1 MLKRGAQGP
10 QGSKEDEGVFGM
22 ASTPDD
28 KPHRATAAQLANRK
42 IKDVRR
48 RRAATPTTGGAASD
62 ATSFNPFAS
71 VAPAAA
77 PAPTQST
84 GFTFGQTQSQSFPG
98 ASSGPSQGG
107 MFSSGTNGQAGGQ
120 VSFSFGAGPTS
131 FGSAPPSNPFS
142 VETSFGGN
150 TQSSTNGFS
159 FGGFNTG
166 NQSTP
171 SFGGFGAQQ
180 NTSTPAKPALFGQSA
195 AHMTSPAD
203 DSMQTSPD
211 TKPKG
216 ASIFSTKPAAG
227 PPALGNPFS
236 NLSGQG
242 AASNPFAPKIT
253 APEKAVEKP
262 AETQPFTPLFGS
274 TPAASKPSD
283 GDKPQPTVSNPFAP
297 KVTAPEKAVEKPAE
311 TQPFKPLFGSTP
323 AVSKPSDGDKPQ
335 PTASNP
341 FANPPGQ
348 APTSSTNLFAPKTT
362 PAEQTPAKPAEPAK
376 PFGALFGSTPSSQPS
391 VPVSNIFAPKP
402 TEEEP
407 KASNPFAN
415 LSAPS
420 SFGTLSSPKVTG
432 TESAGKVADAQP
444 FKPMFGT
451 PAASKVSEAGK
462 DQTPAPT
469 FGNMFSPK
477 PAAENAAAKPVADQ
491 PFKSMFGTPAVS
503 KVSEA
508 EKEQTPSSAF
518 GNMFSPKPVAESTGA
533 KPVEDK
539 PFKPMFGT
547 PVAGKEQ
554 SAANNVFAPKV
565 TSEEQ
570 TPAPAKTPQFGSMFG
585 ASPAPSKIGEGKTAQ
600 PTLSNPFANLSGQ
613 NAFSS
618 PFAPKPTEQA
628 AKPQA
633 PSTSLFGAGTAVDNN
648 KLNMDN
654 EVNRDNN
661 IALNN
666 SLSHPFTPGPKVSN
680 EPQTEGATKTAT
692 PHVSFAS
699 TRDDKSSSYLPVP
712 SSSSSLPSSSTTS
725 TVSNTFTA
733 SDPDSL
739 FPRTGHPVSI
749 DYPEPPL
756 DFDSMPLKRLFNEPN
771 RDQLRARANL
781 LMKIG
786 VLTESFK
793 REVAKC
799 NPMTDDIDE
808 VLILYAELRR
818 ELGVP
823 IGTINPE
830 EEAKRAALRKRDAAK
845 EAAGGISPPRDAA
858 KEAPAGASPRGAAKE
873 VPNGVATPRIP
884 TPPSFA
890 PPGADDTRPGPSN
903 KPSGGST
910 TSSKFAQS
918 FSAPAPAPVTT
929 SGGSPSTSTAGP
941 AAAPVSVAP
950 VEPSPP
956 AAAPAFE
963 IPKFGSGA
971 TGADFAAQFKSA
983 SDKAIAE
990 AKAKRKAEEFDSDEE
1005 DEAEWERK
1013 DEERQREKR
1022 AQIEAAANKRPIF
1035 VPGVGFKFAD
1045 DNPAPQNV
1053 EEPATSTAPAAS
1065 ATPSQLDSADTVN
1078 PTPDLFPAFSTPSA
1092 PEGANGASSVFSSAS
1107 SKPVPA
1113 SQNIFGGLKP
1123 SSPKRKAGDESD
1135 SDEDSP
1141 AKKTKSSHSIFGGP
1155 VPTSQNIFGGKPP
1168 SPKRKAGDE
1177 SDNDEDSPAKKT
1189 KSSHSLFGGPVPT
1202 SQNIFGGKPSA
1213 PLPAASTDSSAQPLM
1228 ATPSAP
1234 STQPAS
1240 TTTEEEDI
1248 EAGEIFDLTKGNG
1261 GEEEETVLF
1270 EDKSKVFKLESAW
1283 LPKGTGPVRVL
1294 KHPVTGRARV
1304 VARAEPSG
1312 NVTLN
1317 TLLKKEFDYKLT
1329 SNSVQFLVP
1338 NETGGLTHWAVRV
1351 KKERLQEF
1359 YQLVNHIKN

>member
-1 MLKRGAQGP
+1 
-10 QGSKEDEGVFGM
+10 
-22 ASTPDD
+22 
-28 KPHRATAAQLANRK
+28 
-42 IKDVRR
+42 
-48 RRAATPTTGGAASD
+48 
-62 ATSFNPFAS
+62 
-71 VAPAAA
+71 
-77 PAPTQST
+77 
-84 GFTFGQTQSQSFPG
+84 
-98 ASSGPSQGG
+98 

-131 FGSAPPSNPFS
+131 FGSAPSSNPFS
-142 VETSFGGN
+142 VDTSFGGN
-150 TQSSTNGFS
+150 TQSSTNGLS

-216 ASIFSTKPAAG
+216 ASIFSAKPAAG
-227 PPALGNPFS
+227 PSALGNPFS

-242 AASNPFAPKIT
+242 AASNPFAPKVT

-274 TPAASKPSD
+274 TPTASKPSD
-283 GDKPQPTVSNPFAP
+283 GEKPQPTVSNPFANLSGP
-297 KVTAPEKAVEKPAE
+297 
-311 TQPFKPLFGSTP
+311 
-323 AVSKPSDGDKPQ
+323 
-335 PTASNP
+335 
-341 FANPPGQ
+341 

-376 PFGALFGSTPSSQPS
+376 PFGAIFGSTPSSQP
-391 VPVSNIFAPKP
+391 PGPASNIFAPKP
-402 TEEEP
+402 TAEEP

-432 TESAGKVADAQP
+432 TESAGKVAEAQP

-462 DQTPAPT
+462 EQTPAPA

-477 PAAENAAAKPVADQ
+477 PAAENTAAKPVADQ

-508 EKEQTPSSAF
+508 EKEQTPSPAF

-533 KPVEDK
+533 KPAEDK

-554 SAANNVFAPKV
+554 SAASNVFAPKV

-570 TPAPAKTPQFGSMFG
+570 TPVPAKTPQFGSIFG
-585 ASPAPSKIGEGKTAQ
+585 ASPAPSKLGEGKTAQ
-600 PTLSNPFANLSGQ
+600 PTPSNPFANLSDQ

-633 PSTSLFGAGTAVDNN
+633 PSTSLFGASTAVDNDMLN
-648 KLNMDN
+648 KDN
-654 EVNRDNN
+654 EASRDNN
-661 IALNN
+661 IALNS

-680 EPQTEGATKTAT
+680 EPQTEGAAKTAT

-699 TRDDKSSSYLPVP
+699 PRDDKISSCLPVP

-739 FPRTGHPVSI
+739 FPRPDHPVSI
-749 DYPEPPL
+749 DYPEQPE

-771 RDQLRARANL
+771 RDLLRERAQL

-799 NPMTDDIDE
+799 DPMTDDIDE

-818 ELGVP
+818 DLGVP

-830 EEAKRAALRKRDAAK
+830 EEAKRAAINKRDAAK
-845 EAAGGISPPRDAA
+845 EAAGGISPPAIRPRKRQLAPHLLVVPLRKCQMASQHLASRPLLPSHLLVLMTHAQNLPTNLLVDLLLRLISV
-858 KEAPAGASPRGAAKE
+858 APA
-873 VPNGVATPRIP
+873 
-884 TPPSFA
+884 A
-890 PPGADDTRPGPSN
+890 P
-903 KPSGGST
+903 
-910 TSSKFAQS
+910 
-918 FSAPAPAPVTT
+918 
-929 SGGSPSTSTAGP
+929 
-941 AAAPVSVAP
+941 AAPVAS

-956 AAAPAFE
+956 VAAPAFE

-983 SDKAIAE
+983 SDKAIAD

-1022 AQIEAAANKRPIF
+1022 AKIEAAANKRPIF

-1045 DNPAPQNV
+1045 DNSAPQNV
-1053 EEPATSTAPAAS
+1053 EEPATSAAPATS
-1065 ATPSQLDSADTVN
+1065 ATPSQLDSAGN
-1078 PTPDLFPAFSTPSA
+1078 PTPDLFPAFDTPSA
-1092 PEGANGASSVFSSAS
+1092 PEGANGASSVFSSSS

-1123 SSPKRKAGDESD
+1123 PSPKRKAGGESD

-1141 AKKTKSSHSIFGGP
+1141 AKKTKSSDNIFGGP
-1155 VPTSQNIFGGKPP
+1155 KPTSQNIFGGPM
-1168 SPKRKAGDE
+1168 
-1177 SDNDEDSPAKKT
+1177 
-1189 KSSHSLFGGPVPT
+1189 PT
-1202 SQNIFGGKPSA
+1202 SQNMFGGKPGV
-1213 PLPAASTDSSAQPLM
+1213 PLPATSTDSSAQPVM

-1234 STQPAS
+1234 PTQPAS

-1261 GEEEETVLF
+1261 GEEEETVMF

-1351 KKERLQEF
+1351 KKERLNEF
-1359 YQLVNHIKN
+1359 YELVNDVKN

>member
-28 KPHRATAAQLANRK
+28 KPHRATAAQLASRK

-48 RRAATPTTGGAASD
+48 RRAATPTTGGGASEAA
-62 ATSFNPFAS
+62 SFNPFAS
-71 VAPAAA
+71 AAPAAA

-131 FGSAPPSNPFS
+131 FGSAPSSNPFS
-142 VETSFGGN
+142 VDTSFGGN
-150 TQSSTNGFS
+150 TQSSTNGLS

-216 ASIFSTKPAAG
+216 ASIFSAKPAAG
-227 PPALGNPFS
+227 PSALGNPFS

-242 AASNPFAPKIT
+242 AASNPFAPKVTAPEKAVEKPAETQPFTPLFGSTPTASKPSDGEKPQPTVSNPFAPKIT

-274 TPAASKPSD
+274 TPTALKPSD
-283 GDKPQPTVSNPFAP
+283 GDKPQPTVSNPFANLSGP
-297 KVTAPEKAVEKPAE
+297 
-311 TQPFKPLFGSTP
+311 
-323 AVSKPSDGDKPQ
+323 
-335 PTASNP
+335 
-341 FANPPGQ
+341 

-376 PFGALFGSTPSSQPS
+376 PFGAIFGSTPSSQP
-391 VPVSNIFAPKP
+391 PGPASNIFAPKP
-402 TEEEP
+402 TAEEP

-432 TESAGKVADAQP
+432 TESAGKVAEAQP

-462 DQTPAPT
+462 EQTPAPA

-477 PAAENAAAKPVADQ
+477 PAAENTAAKPVADQ

-508 EKEQTPSSAF
+508 EKEQTPSPAF

-533 KPVEDK
+533 KPAEDK

-554 SAANNVFAPKV
+554 SAASNVFAPKV

-570 TPAPAKTPQFGSMFG
+570 TPVPAKTPQFGSIFG
-585 ASPAPSKIGEGKTAQ
+585 ASPAPSKLGEGKTAQ
-600 PTLSNPFANLSGQ
+600 PTPSNPFANLSDQ

-633 PSTSLFGAGTAVDNN
+633 PSTSLFGASTAVDNDMLN
-648 KLNMDN
+648 KDN
-654 EVNRDNN
+654 EASRDNN
-661 IALNN
+661 IALNS

-680 EPQTEGATKTAT
+680 EPQTEGAAKTAT

-699 TRDDKSSSYLPVP
+699 PRDDKISSCLPVP

-739 FPRTGHPVSI
+739 FPRPDHPVSI
-749 DYPEPPL
+749 DYPEQPE

-771 RDQLRARANL
+771 RDLLRERAQL

-799 NPMTDDIDE
+799 DPMTDDIDE

-818 ELGVP
+818 DLGVP

-830 EEAKRAALRKRDAAK
+830 EEAKRAAINKRDAAK
-845 EAAGGISPPRDAA
+845 EAAGGISPPRDSA
-858 KEAPAGASPRGAAKE
+858 KEAPAGASPPRGATKE
-873 VPNGVATPRIP
+873 VPNGVATPSVP

-890 PPGADDTRPGPSN
+890 PPGADDTRPEPSN
-903 KPSGGST
+903 KPFGGST

-929 SGGSPSTSTAGP
+929 SGGSPSTSIAGS
-941 AAAPVSVAP
+941 ATAPVSVAP
-950 VEPSPP
+950 AAPAAPVASVEPSPP
-956 AAAPAFE
+956 VAAPAFE

-983 SDKAIAE
+983 SDKAIAD

-1022 AQIEAAANKRPIF
+1022 AKIEAAANKRPIF

-1045 DNPAPQNV
+1045 DNSAPQNV
-1053 EEPATSTAPAAS
+1053 EEPATSAAPATS
-1065 ATPSQLDSADTVN
+1065 ATPSQLDSAGN
-1078 PTPDLFPAFSTPSA
+1078 PTPDLFPAFDTPSA
-1092 PEGANGASSVFSSAS
+1092 PEGANGASSVFSSSS

-1123 SSPKRKAGDESD
+1123 PSPKRKAGGESD

-1141 AKKTKSSHSIFGGP
+1141 AKKTKSSDNIFGGP
-1155 VPTSQNIFGGKPP
+1155 KPTSQNIFGGPM
-1168 SPKRKAGDE
+1168 
-1177 SDNDEDSPAKKT
+1177 
-1189 KSSHSLFGGPVPT
+1189 PT
-1202 SQNIFGGKPSA
+1202 SQNMFGGKPGV
-1213 PLPAASTDSSAQPLM
+1213 PLPATSTDSSAQPVM

-1234 STQPAS
+1234 PTQPAS

-1261 GEEEETVLF
+1261 GEEEETVMF

-1351 KKERLQEF
+1351 KKERLNEF
-1359 YQLVNHIKN
+1359 YELVNDVKN